1 MFQSYTV
8 LPTYSLQKHTPFYH
22 PERPN
27 DVVNLDSP
35 AKNVFTDFVNKPP
48 ETTRPGASLE
58 QALNQM
64 IVTKV
69 KSLLVIDDDE
79 DVVGLISSK
88 HIHSPEIPKIAQQHD
103 TSAKELSVS
112 TIMTPVDKL
121 KTIDITDLSN
131 ARVGHIARLIRDLG
145 VQHLLVIEKNPE
157 SSQQIVRG
165 ILSASRLS
173 RQLGMPI
180 LNDFTSHSLSDMNKL
195 K

>member
-1 MFQSYTV
+1 MFQSYTL

-27 DVVNLDSP
+27 DVVSLESS
-35 AKNVFTDFVNKPP
+35 ARNVFTDFMNKPP
-48 ETTRPGASLE
+48 ETTRPDATLE

-69 KSLLVIDDDE
+69 KSLLVIDENE

-88 HIHSPEIPKIAQQHD
+88 HIHSPQVPMIAKQQD

-112 TIMTPVDKL
+112 AIMSPVDKL
-121 KTIDITDLSN
+121 QTIDLKDLQN
-131 ARVGHIARLIRDLG
+131 ARVGHIARLIHDLG
-145 VQHLLVIEKNPE
+145 VQHLLVIERSPDGI
-157 SSQQIVRG
+157 QQTVRG
-165 ILSASRLS
+165 VFSASRLS
-173 RQLGMPI
+173 RQLGMPV
-180 LNDFTSHSLSDMNKL
+180 LNDLSSHSLADMNKI